1 MISHHDSFDLEALKL
16 DDFQKKAAYTE
27 DTAIVTAGAGTG
39 KTRAL
44 VAVFYILCSRKMWIQ
59 SVYWHSPLLVRQL
72 PKCSRESNR
81 H

>member
-39 KTRAL
+39 KTRAQVGRFLYL
-44 VAVFYILCSRKMWIQ
+44 VLQKNVDQERILALTFSRKTAAEIFQ
-59 SVYWHSPLLVRQL
+59 IVQ
-72 PKCSRESNR
+72 
-81 H
+81 